1 MFLSNRIEESK
12 SFNRADINRMK
23 RDPKIASF
31 SYKQFSL
38 QGKTNS
44 FPKLILLNNNL
55 FPNILHLASAWNNH
69 PSSQVLI
76 CRKTWGVH
84 AREQQ

>member
-1 MFLSNRIEESK
+1 MFLSNRVEKSK
-12 SFNRADINRMK
+12 SFNRADINREK

-44 FPKLILLNNNL
+44 FPKQ
-55 FPNILHLASAWNNH
+55 P
-69 PSSQVLI
+69 P
-76 CRKTWGVH
+76 
-84 AREQQ
+84 E